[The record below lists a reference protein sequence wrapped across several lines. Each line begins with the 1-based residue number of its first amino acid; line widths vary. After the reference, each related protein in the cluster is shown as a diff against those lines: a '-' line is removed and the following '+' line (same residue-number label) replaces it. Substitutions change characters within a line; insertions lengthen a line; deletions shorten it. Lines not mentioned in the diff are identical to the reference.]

1 MAGAMLFKEEGY
13 GRLIVRHATGG
24 DACSVEELY
33 AQLSP
38 RSGGVSVDPDRLDQI
53 ADDPRN
59 LLLVVEHQ
67 GVVIATALL
76 TICLDAMYRRQPFGV
91 VENVVVDASHRS
103 LGCGR
108 ALLEAIDRVALS
120 ADCSKVM
127 LLSGAMRSDAHAY
140 FTAMGYDGDAK
151 RGFVKYRSSLEAGQL
166 NGCRVSGS
174 VSVAG

>member
-1 MAGAMLFKEEGY
+1 MLFKEEGD
-13 GRLIVRHATGG
+13 GGLIVRHATGR
-24 DACSVEELY
+24 DAGSLEELY

-59 LLLVVEHQ
+59 LLLVVEHE
-67 GVVIATALL
+67 GVVVATALL
-76 TICLDAMYRRQPFGV
+76 TICLDAMYRSQPFGV
-91 VENVVVDASHRS
+91 VENVVVDASRRS

-108 ALLEAIDRVALS
+108 ALLEAVDRAALS

-127 LLSGAMRSDAHAY
+127 LLSGIMRNDAHAY

-151 RGFVKYRSSLEAGQL
+151 RGFVKYRSRLEGNSAK
-166 NGCRVSGS
+166 RM
-174 VSVAG
+174 